1 MNGKK
6 IFRALRN
13 IDPQLILDAAPAQ
26 KSHTRY
32 AWVKWGALAACLCL
46 IVGAVFLFMP
56 DDPTPPTPPTPH
68 THAFGEWKTIKD
80 ASCTV
85 QGEEMRACS
94 CGEKE
99 SRFTAILPHFAGE
112 WVIEKEPSIK
122 LPTPDDPT
130 EREPGIK
137 CQFCE
142 RCGAKLDEELIPA
155 TGSLGLAYAVNPDG
169 KTFSVAGIGN
179 CTDTDIIIPE
189 NFCGYH
195 VTTIGKS
202 AFEWCEQIKSI
213 TFPETVTL
221 IDEAA
226 FYGCN
231 SLESLTLPQGLIEIG
246 FQAFRNCRLLKEIVV
261 PQSVTKIGKY
271 AFSDNRSLEKVV
283 LPDGLTEIA
292 DGLFASSYKLKTV
305 QLPQSITSIG
315 AWAFNH
321 CSALKSIEIPNS
333 VTSIGGY
340 AFEYCYSLLSIALP
354 EGIETVEVDM
364 FAYCEDLVSVT
375 LPNSITRIEV
385 RAFYNCRSLKNIQIP
400 ANVTHIG
407 MSAFAGC
414 HSLTSLTLPEGL
426 VGIESSAFAECTKL
440 VEINIPKSVT
450 YIGSKAFADCYYL
463 VEVENNVYYVDNWVV
478 EFEHGL
484 VEVALRE
491 GTVGIARSAF
501 EMTGVL
507 ERLIIPS
514 SVKYIGEY
522 AFSVNSVLKEIVFDG
537 TAEEWDAIQK
547 EEDWDR
553 YLWGKPIVFAKTKT
567 EP

>member
-6 IFRALRN
+6 IFKAVRN
-13 IDPQLILDAAPAQ
+13 IDPKLILEAAPAE
-26 KSHTRY
+26 KSHTSY
-32 AWVKWGALAACLCL
+32 AWIKWGALAACLCL

-56 DDPTPPTPPTPH
+56 DDPVPPIPH
-68 THAFGEWKTIKD
+68 THAFGEWETVKD
-80 ASCTV
+80 ASCTA
-85 QGEEMRACS
+85 QGEEMRTCS

-179 CTDTDIIIPE
+179 CTDTEIIIPE

-195 VTTIGKS
+195 VTTIGKG

-213 TFPETVTL
+213 TFPETITQ
-221 IDEAA
+221 IDDLA

-231 SLESLTLPQGLIEIG
+231 SLENLTLPQGLLEIG
-246 FQAFRNCRLLKEIVV
+246 SQAFSNCRLLKEIVV
-261 PQSVTKIGKY
+261 PQSVTKIGSY
-271 AFSDNRSLEKVV
+271 AFSDNRNLEKVM
-283 LPDGLTEIA
+283 LPDGLDEIA
-292 DGLFASSYKLKTV
+292 AGLFASSYQLKTV
-305 QLPQSITSIG
+305 QLPQGITSIG
-315 AWAFNH
+315 DSAFYN
-321 CSALKSIEIPNS
+321 CSVLKRIDIPKS
-333 VTSIGGY
+333 VTSIGRA

-354 EGIETVEVDM
+354 EGIETIQGDM

-375 LPNSITRIEV
+375 LPNSVTTISHN
-385 RAFYNCRSLKNIQIP
+385 AFYNCYSLKDIQIP
-400 ANVTHIG
+400 SSVTYIG

-414 HSLTSLTLPEGL
+414 RSLTSLVLPEGL
-426 VGIESSAFAECTKL
+426 VGIEPSTFADCTKL
-440 VEINIPKSVT
+440 VEINIPDSVT
-450 YIGSKAFADCYYL
+450 YIGANAFAKCYYL
-463 VEVENNVYYVDNWVV
+463 VEVEDNVSYVDNWAV

-484 VEVALRE
+484 VDVALRE
-491 GTVGIARSAF
+491 GTVGIARSTF

-507 ERLIIPS
+507 ERLTIPN
-514 SVKYIGEY
+514 SVKYIGED
-522 AFSVNSVLKEIVFDG
+522 AFLSTTILKEIIFDG
-537 TAEEWDAIQK
+537 TQAEWDAIQK
-547 EEDWDR
+547 EENWDR
-553 YLWGKPIVFAKTKT
+553 YLSGRKIVFSKT
-567 EP
+567 ESEQ